1 MTSIILTRRSLL
13 AATTLAATPLRAE
26 TPTVLRIAYLKGT
39 NDLTL
44 AKAHG
49 SLEVALAPLG
59 ARVEWAGP
67 FPAAAP
73 AVEAMNAG
81 AVDLTVGSSTSF
93 IASRAAGVP
102 LVLFAYQKMS
112 SASEAILVAADSPI
126 RDLADLAGRSI
137 ACNRGGSGE
146 YLLVRALL
154 KAGLPLDATRRVFLS
169 PPDASAAFAQGAV
182 DGWAIWDP
190 FLSMALAQGRARV
203 LADGDACGSE
213 NAIAFFV
220 AKPFLQAHRPIVAAV
235 LSTLERENAWS
246 RAHPHDAGAIWAH
259 ELGLPMALGPRLG
272 DNNTPPTGGVSADE
286 RHQVERIADWY
297 VQTRIVPSRPEI
309 ADYLIDLSVTV
320 P

>member
-1 MTSIILTRRSLL
+1 
-13 AATTLAATPLRAE
+13 
-26 TPTVLRIAYLKGT
+26 
-39 NDLTL
+39 
-44 AKAHG
+44 
-49 SLEVALAPLG
+49 
-59 ARVEWAGP
+59 
-67 FPAAAP
+67 
-73 AVEAMNAG
+73 
-81 AVDLTVGSSTSF
+81 
-93 IASRAAGVP
+93 
-102 LVLFAYQKMS
+102 
-112 SASEAILVAADSPI
+112 
-126 RDLADLAGRSI
+126 
-137 ACNRGGSGE
+137 
-146 YLLVRALL
+146 VRALL